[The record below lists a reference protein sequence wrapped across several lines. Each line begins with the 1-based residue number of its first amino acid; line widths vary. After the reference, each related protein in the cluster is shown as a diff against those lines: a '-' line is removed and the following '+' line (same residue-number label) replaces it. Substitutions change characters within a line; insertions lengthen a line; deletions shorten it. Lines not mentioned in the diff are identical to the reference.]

1 LSILRKIADMKK
13 FLIYSFLLTLAISVN
28 AQENRIEALQRL
40 EGNQQIG
47 QNSSATATMKSASRL
62 FKDKDDLT
70 SVIMVIPQDSIVS
83 VLGSDT
89 TFLHVVYEGNEGYIY
104 SRHAVINKSAAAV
117 KPDIQQEPAI
127 TGGRPV
133 QPRQKVDRYTF
144 LENRYGPALAA
155 KLYSG
160 EIWKGM
166 NSQLVQDSWGS
177 PRKINR
183 LISGNIVK
191 EEWIY
196 KNTWLYFQ
204 NNTLAEWGPVK
215 GQ

>member
-1 LSILRKIADMKK
+1 MKR
-13 FLIYSFLLTLAISVN
+13 FLISSSLFFFLISIN
-28 AQENRIEALQRL
+28 AQDKRTIILQGL
-40 EGNQQIG
+40 ESNQQID
-47 QNSSATATMKSASRL
+47 QNSSVTATMKSASRL
-62 FKDKDDLT
+62 FRDKDDLT
-70 SVIMVIPQDSIVS
+70 SVIMVIPQDSVVS

-89 TFLHVVYEGNEGYIY
+89 TFLHVVYEGSEGYIY
-104 SRHAVINKSAAAV
+104 TRHAIINKSAASV
-117 KPDIQQEPAI
+117 KLPVQQGPPVTE
-127 TGGRPV
+127 GRPV
-133 QPRQKVDRYTF
+133 QPRQKVDRYTY
-144 LENRYGPALAA
+144 LEKRYGPALAA
-155 KLYSG
+155 RLYSG
-160 EIWKGM
+160 HIWKGM

>member
-1 LSILRKIADMKK
+1 MKKILISSFLSILI
-13 FLIYSFLLTLAISVN
+13 ISVN
-28 AQENRIEALQRL
+28 ARENKTITLQDF
-40 EGNQQIG
+40 EGNQQDSRNYVG
-47 QNSSATATMKSASRL
+47 TATMKSASRL
-62 FKDKDDLT
+62 FKEKDDLT
-70 SVIMVIPQDSIVS
+70 SVIVVIPQDSTVM
-83 VLGSDT
+83 VMGSDD
-89 TFLHVVYEGNEGYIY
+89 TFLHVVFRGNEGYVY
-104 SRHAVINKSAAAV
+104 SRQAEVHKSAIAL
-117 KPDIQQEPAI
+117 KPAI
-127 TGGRPV
+127 KQEYDSTEGRAV
-133 QPRQKVDRYTF
+133 QPRLKVDRYTY

-160 EIWKGM
+160 KIWKGI

-215 GQ
+215 DR

>member
-1 LSILRKIADMKK
+1 MKK
-13 FLIYSFLLTLAISVN
+13 FLISSFLLILTISVN
-28 AQENRIEALQRL
+28 AQDNRTIILQDL
-40 EGNQQIG
+40 EGNQQIV
-47 QNSSATATMKSASRL
+47 QNSPVTATMKSASRL
-62 FKDKDDLT
+62 FRDKDDLT
-70 SVIMVIPQDSIVS
+70 SVIMVIPQDSVVG

-89 TFLHVVYEGNEGYIY
+89 TFLHVVYEGNEGYIFT
-104 SRHAVINKSAAAV
+104 RHAVINKNAV
-117 KPDIQQEPAI
+117 SEEPAVQQKPAV
-127 TGGRPV
+127 TEGRPV
-133 QPRQKVDRYTF
+133 QPRQKIDRYTY
-144 LENRYGPALAA
+144 LENRYGPVIAA
-155 KLYSG
+155 RLYSG
-160 EIWKGM
+160 KIWKGM

-204 NNTLAEWGPVK
+204 NNALAEWGPIK